1 MKLGSPVGARA
12 VGSVAAVAR
21 PLPYLSGFFAIAV
34 VCGLIDA
41 ACFLALGG
49 VFAEVMT
56 GNMALLAF
64 NLGTGESI
72 GGGSPAR
79 YLVALGAFAVGALV
93 GGLIQRGP
101 RVIRERCLGFVFE
114 LALLVTATAIAVV
127 TDAGPDGAGRDVVVA
142 LLCVAMGLQNALMR
156 IHGVS
161 DLATNLTTIT
171 YMAIVADSSLAGGDN
186 ARFVRRAG
194 SILLFMAGAT
204 LGAWLTRWG
213 AGWPLIVAS
222 VVFAVALVPIVG
234 WRTGSSTPPPA
245 PWDVVG
251 S

>member
-1 MKLGSPVGARA
+1 
-12 VGSVAAVAR
+12 VAR
-21 PLPYLSGFFAIAV
+21 RIPYLSGFFAIAV

-64 NLGTGESI
+64 QLGTGESI
-72 GGGSPAR
+72 GGGSPVR
-79 YLVALGAFAVGALV
+79 YLVALGAFAVGALG

-101 RVIRERCLGFVFE
+101 IVLFERRLGFAIE
-114 LALLVTATAIAVV
+114 AIILVTATGVAVV
-127 TDAGPDGAGRDVVVA
+127 ADAGDSGAGRNMTVA

-156 IHGVS
+156 MHGVS
-161 DLATNLTTIT
+161 DLATNLTTVT
-171 YMAIVADSSLAGGDN
+171 YMAIVADSSLARGAN
-186 ARFVRRAG
+186 PRFLRRAG
-194 SILLFMAGAT
+194 SVLLFIGGAT

-213 AGWPLIVAS
+213 AEWPLLVATGL
-222 VVFAVALVPIVG
+222 FALALVPIL
-234 WRTGSSTPPPA
+234 GSEPPDDAAAA
-245 PWDVVG
+245 PLRPTTA

>member
-1 MKLGSPVGARA
+1 VL
-12 VGSVAAVAR
+12 GSVAGVAR
-21 PLPYLSGFFAIAV
+21 RIPYLSGFFAIAV

-64 NLGTGESI
+64 QLGTGESI
-72 GGGSPAR
+72 GGGSPVR
-79 YLVALGAFAVGALV
+79 YLVALGAFAVGALA

-101 RVIRERCLGFVFE
+101 TVLFERRLGFAMEGV
-114 LALLVTATAIAVV
+114 LLVAATSVAVV
-127 TDAGPDGAGRDVVVA
+127 TGAGSSGAGRNLTVA

-156 IHGVS
+156 MHGVS

-171 YMAIVADSSLAGGDN
+171 YMAIVADSSLARGTN
-186 ARFVRRAG
+186 PRFLRRAG
-194 SILLFMAGAT
+194 SVLLFIGGAT

-213 AGWPLIVAS
+213 AEWPLIVATGLF
-222 VVFAVALVPIVG
+222 VLALVPIL
-234 WRTGSSTPPPA
+234 GSDPTTTVALPPQPA
-245 PWDVVG
+245 AA